1 MNSAYLQRKDPRGK
15 TIFESLLENNKEY
28 FSDNKITKDN
38 LEILFTSSNIP
49 LANNSMSV
57 KLNLLKILR
66 EHKLTI
72 YEYFDIIE
80 SYFNMLYY
88 DIKISKEKEKFIK
101 KLINI

>member
-15 TIFESLLENNKEY
+15 IIFESLLENNKEY
-28 FSDNKITKDN
+28 FSDNKIKKDN
-38 LEILFTSSNIP
+38 LEILFNSSNIP

-57 KLNLLKILR
+57 KLNLLKVLR

-72 YEYFDIIE
+72 YEYFDTIE

-88 DIKISKEKEKFIK
+88 DIKLTKEKEKIIK